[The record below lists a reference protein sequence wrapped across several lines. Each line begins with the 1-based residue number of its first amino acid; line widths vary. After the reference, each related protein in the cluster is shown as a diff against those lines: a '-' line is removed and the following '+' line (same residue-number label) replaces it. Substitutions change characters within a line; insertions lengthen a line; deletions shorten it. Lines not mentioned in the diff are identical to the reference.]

1 MTDKNS
7 MRFDFGQANDEQ
19 KKAIQHI
26 DGPALIIAGPGT
38 GKTFTLVKRV
48 VYLIVE
54 KGVKPE
60 NILIATFTEKAAK
73 ELITRITNELIR
85 LNINVNINELYI
97 GTIHSICLRLI
108 KENVEF
114 TRLKKNYRLMDE
126 FDQKYMIYRNH
137 KIFDEIPNLELIAD
151 RLSPWEKSKQL
162 AYYFNAISEE
172 MITVEDLLKDNDAA
186 VQVLA
191 RAYEV
196 YLKLLDEENAMK
208 KAAEIDEK
216 LAKGEELSPLAGIPV
231 GIKDNISTKG
241 LRTTCA
247 SKMLEYFVPPYDA
260 TVIKKL
266 QAEDAILIGKTNL
279 DEFAMGSST
288 ENSAMKVTKNPI
300 DITRVPGGSS
310 GGSAAAVGSEM
321 VPLALGSDTGGSIR
335 QPASFCGIVGMKPTY
350 GLVSRFGLVAFGS
363 SLDQIGPFSMNV
375 EDNAYLLNIIA
386 GEDDLD
392 CTTKKGLEK
401 VDYTKELG
409 QDISGMKIGI
419 PKEFIEEKGLDSEI
433 KDIVLK
439 DLEALKE
446 LGCEVEEFSLPS
458 TKDGLAPYYI
468 ISSAEASSNL
478 ARFNSVSYGY
488 RAKDY
493 TSVDDM
499 IEKSRSEGFGKE
511 VKRRIMLGT
520 YALSSGY
527 YDAYYNKAQKFR
539 TKLKDEFKEA
549 FKKYDIILGPVSPI
563 LPFKIGERCE
573 DPTAMYLADIYTI
586 NINLAT
592 VPALSMPGGKSKEGL
607 PVGIQLIGDTFSEDK
622 IYKVAY
628 QLEKKLALQF
638 DREV

>member
-1 MTDKNS
+1 MS
-7 MRFDFGQANDEQ
+7 
-19 KKAIQHI
+19 I
-26 DGPALIIAGPGT
+26 
-38 GKTFTLVKRV
+38 
-48 VYLIVE
+48 
-54 KGVKPE
+54 
-60 NILIATFTEKAAK
+60 K
-73 ELITRITNELIR
+73 ELVAKIKSGEVKSYDVVKSYVDT
-85 LNINVNINELYI
+85 INK
-97 GTIHSICLRLI
+97 
-108 KENVEF
+108 KE
-114 TRLKKNYRLMDE
+114 D
-126 FDQKYMIYRNH
+126 
-137 KIFDEIPNLELIAD
+137 KIDAFL
-151 RLSPWEKSKQL
+151 
-162 AYYFNAISEE
+162 
-172 MITVEDLLKDNDAA
+172 LLKT
-186 VQVLA
+186 
-191 RAYEV
+191 
-196 YLKLLDEENAMK
+196 DEALQ
-208 KAAEIDEK
+208 KAKEIDEK
-216 LAKGEELSPLAGIPV
+216 VAKGEKLGRLAGIPIA
-231 GIKDNISTKG
+231 IKDNICTHG
-241 LRTTCA
+241 VRTTCA

-310 GGSAAAVGSEM
+310 GGSAAAVGSEL